1 MRPWLVRS
9 DRCPRPGPKSKT
21 NDQRPPMGEEA
32 PVLGGSLL
40 RRRIQVVYPSPV
52 AGADTPFFTGQDSIG
67 MSRSLGP
74 SGRPSGRAQK
84 VGFLKSPWV
93 LGTQLNRYRY
103 KRF

>member
-9 DRCPRPGPKSKT
+9 DHCPRPGPKSKT
-21 NDQRPPMGEEA
+21 NDQRPPMSEEA

-40 RRRIQVVYPSPV
+40 RRRQVVSNYPSPV

-67 MSRSLGP
+67 MSLGP

-93 LGTQLNRYRY
+93 LRTQLNRYRY